1 MSVKR
6 QWPIRLEA
14 VGTGLRHFY
23 IKYTLTETRYVVYV
37 NAVVTDGAE
46 KGRDVALELSP
57 DAADSLAAKLTA
69 QAAYTRRKNEA
80 M

>member
-1 MSVKR
+1 MAVKR

-14 VGTGLRHFY
+14 VGTGLRHLW
-23 IKYTLTETRYVVYV
+23 TGGTCTGMRYVVYV

-46 KGRDVALELSP
+46 KGRDVALELTP

-80 M
+80 V